1 MAESLAFRIAAE
13 TLEAETDFDRLE
25 ARGTVRILLKR
36 AGLDAKRVTAH
47 ELRTVATA
55 WLEEE
60 LHLRGIEAPVDVL
73 NTLIRALAVIGND
86 EADESPEAVFERLGE
101 RS

>member
-1 MAESLAFRIAAE
+1 
-13 TLEAETDFDRLE
+13 
-25 ARGTVRILLKR
+25 
-36 AGLDAKRVTAH
+36 
-47 ELRTVATA
+47 
-55 WLEEE
+55 
-60 LHLRGIEAPVDVL
+60 VL

>member
-1 MAESLAFRIAAE
+1 MADSEAFRIAAE
-13 TLEAETDFDRLE
+13 TLETETDFDRLE

-60 LHLRGIEAPVDVL
+60 LHLRGIETPVDVL
-73 NTLIRALAVIGND
+73 NRLIRALAAVAND
-86 EADESPEAVFERLGE
+86 EAEESPEAVFERLGE